1 MILHSLR
8 ERALLVAPIRLGL
21 GTLWVLGARLS
32 GATPT
37 TVLLAFAGGVF
48 VTVFTIFNDPRS
60 RFLRRQEPVDAPP
73 EAQVATRLRQALQAT
88 LPSTVG
94 VSVLA
99 AIAVIPYPALAAFL
113 GGISAGLGVAGVL
126 SAARTDPA
134 LYIDA
139 RRDVVY
145 RRPHI

>member
-21 GTLWVLGARLS
+21 GILWVLGARLS
-32 GATPT
+32 GATPS

-60 RFLRRQEPVDAPP
+60 RFLRRPEPVDAPP
-73 EAQVATRLRQALQAT
+73 DAEVATRLRQALQAT

-113 GGISAGLGVAGVL
+113 GGISAGLGLAGAL
-126 SAARTDPA
+126 SAIRTDPELFVEVRRGV
-134 LYIDA
+134 LYRKA
-139 RRDVVY
+139 
-145 RRPHI
+145 H

>member
-21 GTLWVLGARLS
+21 GILWVVGARLS
-32 GATPT
+32 GATAT
-37 TVLLAFAGGVF
+37 TALLAFAGGAF
-48 VTVFTIFNDPRS
+48 ATVFTIFNDPRG
-60 RFLRRQEPVDAPP
+60 RFLRREQPVDLPP
-73 EAQVATRLRQALQAT
+73 DAQVATRLRQALQAT

-126 SAARTDPA
+126 WAARTDPE
-134 LYIDA
+134 LFVDV
-139 RRDVVY
+139 RRGVVY
-145 RRPHI
+145 RKSH

>member
-21 GTLWVLGARLS
+21 GILWVLGARLS
-32 GATPT
+32 GATPS

-60 RFLRRQEPVDAPP
+60 RFLRRPEPVDAPP
-73 EAQVATRLRQALQAT
+73 DAEVATRLRQALQAT

-113 GGISAGLGVAGVL
+113 GGISAGLGLAGAL
-126 SAARTDPA
+126 SAIRTDPA
-134 LYIDA
+134 LFVEV
-139 RRDVVY
+139 RRGVLY
-145 RRPHI
+145 RKAH

>member
-21 GTLWVLGARLS
+21 GILWVLGARLS

-48 VTVFTIFNDPRS
+48 VTVFAIFNDPRS
-60 RFLRRQEPVDAPP
+60 RFLRRPEPVDAPP
-73 EAQVATRLRQALQAT
+73 GAQVATRLRQELQAT
-88 LPSTVG
+88 HPSTVG

-99 AIAVIPYPALAAFL
+99 EIAVVHYPALGAFL
-113 GGISAGLGVAGVL
+113 GGISAGLGVAGAL
-126 SAARTDPA
+126 SAARTDPELFVDVGRGV
-134 LYIDA
+134 LYRKA
-139 RRDVVY
+139 Q
-145 RRPHI
+145 

>member
-1 MILHSLR
+1 VILHSLR

-21 GTLWVLGARLS
+21 GILWVLGARLS

-37 TVLLAFAGGVF
+37 TVLLAFAGGAF

-60 RFLRRQEPVDAPP
+60 RFLRRPEPVDAPP
-73 EAQVATRLRQALQAT
+73 DAKVATRLRQALQAM

-113 GGISAGLGVAGVL
+113 GGISAGLGLAGAL
-126 SAARTDPA
+126 SAIRTDPELFVDVGRGV
-134 LYIDA
+134 LYRKA
-139 RRDVVY
+139 
-145 RRPHI
+145 H